1 MKLIILIIALIIAA
15 VLTGCTVTNNPDGS
29 FTGSMDS
36 ATAVAI
42 ANQMFA
48 DK

>member
-1 MKLIILIIALIIAA
+1 MKTLIALILVAGLIS
-15 VLTGCTVTNNPDGS
+15 CTVTNNPDGT

-48 DK
+48 TK

>member
-15 VLTGCTVTNNPDGS
+15 VLTGCAVTNNPDGT

-36 ATAVAI
+36 ATAVAL
-42 ANQMFA
+42 ANQIFSE
-48 DK
+48 K

>member
-1 MKLIILIIALIIAA
+1 MKTLIALITI
-15 VLTGCTVTNNPDGS
+15 VGLSSCTVTNNPDGT
-29 FTGSMDS
+29 FTGSLDS
-36 ATAVAI
+36 ASAVAI

>member
-1 MKLIILIIALIIAA
+1 MKTLIALIIVAG
-15 VLTGCTVTNNPDGS
+15 LSSCTVTNNPDGT
-29 FTGSMDS
+29 FTGSLDS
-36 ATAVAI
+36 ASAVAI

>member
-1 MKLIILIIALIIAA
+1 MKTLIALIVGVAG
-15 VLTGCTVTNNPDGS
+15 LSSCTVTNNPDGT

-48 DK
+48 TK

>member
-1 MKLIILIIALIIAA
+1 MKLILLIIALIIAA
-15 VLTGCTVTNNPDGS
+15 WLTSCTVTNNPDGT

-48 DK
+48 TK

>member
-1 MKLIILIIALIIAA
+1 MKTLIALIIVAA
-15 VLTGCTVTNNPDGS
+15 GLSSCTVTNNPDGT

-48 DK
+48 TK